1 MTIDEIKR
9 ADFHRQHDEAYAQR
23 AAIWAQYATTTWEQ
37 LEGLSNRARALTAKM
52 AELERDY
59 HAALAAR
66 AGIKA
71 Q

>member
-1 MTIDEIKR
+1 MTKE
-9 ADFHRQHDEAYAQR
+9 DFHRQHDEAYAQR
-23 AAIWAQYATTTWEQ
+23 EAIWAQYATAAWDRIAA
-37 LEGLSNRARALTAKM
+37 LGDSARALTAKM

-71 Q
+71 

>member
-1 MTIDEIKR
+1 MTKE
-9 ADFHRQHDEAYAQR
+9 DFHRQHDEAYAQR
-23 AAIWAQYATTTWEQ
+23 EAIWAQYATTTWEQ
-37 LEGLSNRARALTAKM
+37 LEGLSNLARALTAKM
-52 AELERDY
+52 AKLERDY

>member
-1 MTIDEIKR
+1 MTKE
-9 ADFHRQHDEAYAQR
+9 DFHRQHDEAYEQR
-23 AAIWAQYATTTWEQ
+23 EAIWAQYATATWDRIAD
-37 LEGLSNRARALTAKM
+37 LGDSARALTAKM
-52 AELERDY
+52 AKLERDY